1 MEIKT
6 RKTTL
11 YMKNG
16 TVLTSSLL
24 EPTIEHLIAKPWLV
38 INAIDGSLRAINTS
52 EIICIDIEGDA

>member
-1 MEIKT
+1 
-6 RKTTL
+6 
-11 YMKNG
+11 MKNG